1 MLEPYTSL
9 KPQGTKI
16 VVLGYNNGQ
25 VLVIKFY
32 HERANQNFLKCF
44 TYKGDFEIKSNGV
57 YYQRKVYIYKKN
69 DLQSYTMPE
78 FDIFPKTYSRTM
90 GFSINGFNF
99 AFSGDEFLKKK
110 Q

>member
-1 MLEPYTSL
+1 MYSEVLQPYASL

-44 TYKGDFEIKSNGV
+44 TYKGEFEIKSKGV

-78 FDIFPKTYSRTM
+78 FDIFSKNI
-90 GFSINGFNF
+90 FKNNGF
-99 AFSGDEFLKKK
+99 
-110 Q
+110 